1 MEEIYSPSYV
11 QDLLGIDGN
20 TLRKYATL
28 LEGHGYP
35 IHRNPKGHRGYFDK
49 DVSTLRQLIKYYKQ
63 DGVPLEQAA
72 ISVITDVSEKT
83 STEPLAKVVPLQTST
98 ETVSEATPLQTTDY
112 QDMKQECDH
121 ETSTETVTEA
131 TLLQATDDQDM
142 RQECNHDELLERIE
156 HLEQINL
163 DLIKI
168 LKEKVVREAAQEEK
182 LNRILKYVER
192 TEQFVVERSK
202 LEEETRRQ
210 VAAASQKKWWQWWK

>member
-112 QDMKQECDH
+112 QDMKQECNH